1 MTATCI
7 ACHAKVRVKK
17 LKGKAPCCGYFNC
30 LIKAAPEPR
39 KKEKRDESL
48 QA

>member
-1 MTATCI
+1 MTARCI

-17 LKGKAPCCGYFNC
+17 LKGRAPCRGYYNS

-39 KKEKRDESL
+39 KKEKK
-48 QA
+48 